1 MLLCVGNFF
10 GSTSE
15 AEWAE
20 YRTGAKKGKEG
31 GWCYRGGWH
40 CFTARLRIQE
50 PRLGTVVL
58 KQLYCTRETPP
69 RKERWVC
76 LEHPCIILELILHK
90 QGRVMWMEQRLFTTC
105 NCGSIMLGTH
115 SARGFL
121 VLCLLLPKCAGGSD
135 WLGFPAVISG
145 QCGLGLVHWN

>member
-40 CFTARLRIQE
+40 CFTARLGIQE
-50 PRLGTVVL
+50 WCGVKAVVL
-58 KQLYCTRETPP
+58 QQGNPTQEAKMGLFGAPLHHFGANLTQAGKGDVDGAEVVHLQLWEHHAGDSLCKRVSCAVLVAP
-69 RKERWVC
+69 KVC
-76 LEHPCIILELILHK
+76 W
-90 QGRVMWMEQRLFTTC
+90 RV
-105 NCGSIMLGTH
+105 
-115 SARGFL
+115 
-121 VLCLLLPKCAGGSD
+121 
-135 WLGFPAVISG
+135 
-145 QCGLGLVHWN
+145 